1 MTRHLVIISGN
12 DSSLPIVPLPDTT
25 VTLVQTPDRA
35 TDLQRTSV
43 DRYLEVPEITSDVLV
58 DLLGNLHRDEPITAL
73 ACFLEGVILE
83 AARAADSLGLRAN
96 PVDAVA
102 TAKDKVRMREALE
115 RAGVPQRPWRT
126 CRTAE
131 EVIAFRDELGEP
143 AIVVKPITG
152 AGSAGVR
159 LVSTDDEIRDH
170 LAQIDTLHDWAL
182 RDNPDLLVLAEAVL
196 PGREVSV
203 EAITVDGIHEIVA
216 VTDKITTGPPRFVEV
231 GHRQPAAVDAD
242 AREAVERCVRA
253 VLDAIGTRVG
263 PSHTEVM
270 IDGTDVW
277 PIETHTRFGGDQIW
291 ELTQLTT
298 GRHMATETLCALLDL
313 PLPAPGPREDE
324 AAIAFMTWSSAAELP
339 PTCGV
344 VRAKIP
350 EERSAD
356 AHELLDSSGRGGYV
370 LAAGPGSSD
379 VALSAVASLQA
390 PSNDAP
396 ILLMGPAKV
405 LRRIEGSRLSSLLPA
420 GSAVITNADVEV
432 EPGHLT
438 AFVTFDDFTHDDE
451 IALVASEL
459 VERHNLQRVAVL
471 AEADVLRAAQ
481 VRERH
486 GLPGQTPSEAL
497 LFRDKPSMKA
507 AVREA
512 GIAVADHRVVSSAF
526 ELVDA
531 AEALGFPCVVKPP
544 NGRGSSGVETI
555 ADHDELRAFL
565 RRGPFSDRGHTVELL
580 VEAFQHGDQ
589 YRVDGV
595 YQDGVPRLLSVARY
609 VGSHLEYLAGGYLAS
624 VILPEHDEDAAAM
637 LALARR
643 VMEDALPTFDGGFH
657 LEAFMTP
664 DGPVFSEVGARLGG
678 GSIPEEI
685 ELAYGAD
692 IIEETIRAQ
701 SGAPLVGE
709 RPRQLGLAGQVHV
722 SPRPGLLVR
731 APETV
736 SHPAVTLSEVAAPG
750 LHYSAMSH
758 TNAEYARA
766 VFGAASV
773 SDARTTI
780 GEILAEL
787 EAATEWR
794 TGDEPASTGDAPAEP
809 TVGQAVAL

>member
-12 DSSLPIVPLPDTT
+12 DSSLPVVPLPDTT

-58 DLLGNLHRDEPITAL
+58 DLLADLHRDEPITAL

-83 AARAADSLGLRAN
+83 AARAADRLGLRAN
-96 PVDAVA
+96 PVAAVA
-102 TAKDKVRMREALE
+102 TAKDKVRTREALE

-143 AIVVKPITG
+143 SVVVKPITG

-159 LVSTDDEIRDH
+159 LVSDDDEIRSH
-170 LAQIDTLHDWAL
+170 LAQLDTLHDWAL

-203 EAITVDGIHEIVA
+203 EGITVDGVHEIVA

-231 GHRQPAAVDAD
+231 GHRQPALVDEATHAAVT
-242 AREAVERCVRA
+242 RCVQD
-253 VLDAIGTRVG
+253 VLDAIGHEVG

-298 GRHMATETLCALLDL
+298 GRHMATETLCTLLGL
-313 PLPAPGPREDE
+313 PVPPPASTQAE
-324 AAIAFMTWSSAAELP
+324 AAIAFMTWAAVEALP
-339 PTCGV
+339 ETSGV
-344 VRAKIP
+344 IRTKIP
-350 EERSAD
+350 EQRTPAAD
-356 AHELLDSSGRGGYV
+356 AELLDSSGRGGYV
-370 LAAGPGSSD
+370 LAAGPGAAD
-379 VALSAVASLQA
+379 VALSAVATLQSA
-390 PSNDAP
+390 PADPAP
-396 ILLMGPAKV
+396 DEPVLLMGPAKV
-405 LRRIEGSRLSSLLPA
+405 LRRIEGARLSSILPA
-420 GSAVITNADVEV
+420 GSAVVSNAEVAV
-432 EPGHLT
+432 EPGHL
-438 AFVTFDDFTHDDE
+438 AAYVTFDDFTHDDE

-459 VERHNLQRVAVL
+459 VERHGLRRVAVL

-486 GLPGQTPSEAL
+486 GLPGQQPADAV
-497 LFRDKPSMKA
+497 LFRDKPAMKA
-507 AVREA
+507 AVRAA
-512 GIAVADHRVVSSAF
+512 GIPVADHRVVTSAF

-531 AEALGFPCVVKPP
+531 AETLGFPCVVKPP

-555 ADHDELRAFL
+555 ANPQELRALL

-609 VGSHLEYLAGGYLAS
+609 VGSHLDYLAGGYLAS
-624 VILPEHDEDAAAM
+624 VILPEDDIDAAPI

-643 VMEDALPTFDGGFH
+643 VMEEALPAFDGGFH

-685 ELAYGAD
+685 ELAYGVD
-692 IIEETIRAQ
+692 IIEETILAQ
-701 SGAPLVGE
+701 CGGPAVAE
-709 RPRQLGLAGQVHV
+709 RPTQRGLSGQVHV
-722 SPRPGLLVR
+722 SPTPGLLVR
-731 APETV
+731 APERLT
-736 SHPAVTLSEVAAPG
+736 HPSVTLSEVASPG
-750 LHYSAMSH
+750 RHYDAMSH
-758 TNAEYARA
+758 TNAEFARA
-766 VFGAASV
+766 VFSAASV
-773 SDARTTI
+773 SDAHATI
-780 GEILAEL
+780 EEILAEL
-787 EAATEWR
+787 DAGTQWR
-794 TGDEPASTGDAPAEP
+794 RAGETSADLVET
-809 TVGQAVAL
+809 AVAR